1 MKVLIC
7 KKEIENIMN
16 NPSDEK
22 MKEMVFNCQNM
33 CYDSKMELLQI
44 KRDTQTCKD
53 ELKRDTEK
61 LKTEVIKI
69 FR

>member
-1 MKVLIC
+1 
-7 KKEIENIMN
+7 MN